1 MNGELEAF
9 VPLIPRDDV
18 SGARPID
25 LLASEIHLG
34 GDGEIRAGR
43 RGAGGDLDGWR
54 LTAFHAKT
62 ADDVHADHWEMH
74 PEADEIVSCV
84 VGKIRLFLRLDGR
97 GEEVVR
103 LGAGTAAIVPRG
115 RWHRIE
121 LDIPSTILALTLP
134 RGTRR
139 ERRTG
144 PEQRHGSDRPTGSH
158 LRTGAQQR
166 IGIGQ
171 GAGAERQTGS
181 EPRAGAERAGA
192 ERAGLVASK
201 PPGRARYRRPA

>member
-1 MNGELEAF
+1 VRHARDIPDAWRAISVPGIVRMAGMNGELEAL
-9 VPLIPRDDV
+9 VPLIPRHDV
-18 SGARPID
+18 SGPRPID

-34 GDGEIRAGR
+34 RDGEIRAGR
-43 RGAGGDLDGWR
+43 RGAGGDRDGWR

-84 VGKIRLFLRLDGR
+84 VGKIRLFLRPDGR

-121 LDIPSTILALTLP
+121 LDIPSTILAVTLP
-134 RGTRR
+134 HGTRL

-144 PEQRHGSDRPTGSH
+144 
-158 LRTGAQQR
+158 
-166 IGIGQ
+166 
-171 GAGAERQTGS
+171 AERPDLARP
-181 EPRAGAERAGA
+181 E
-192 ERAGLVASK
+192 
-201 PPGRARYRRPA
+201 PPGGARCRRPA